1 MPAETRG
8 EVVPGGPVARWPG
21 GPVARWR
28 GGAVAL
34 ESIDR
39 ASTFDVTVKEAYKL
53 KKS

>member
-8 EVVPGGPVARWPG
+8 EVVPG